1 MEYIGKVIYNE
12 DTTHTG
18 RCKVRVFGLF
28 DNLKDQN
35 IPWFTPMNS
44 SIFSAGGAGSLDV
57 PKIGTIVRVK
67 FSNNDYYSGEYM
79 ALQCVDPA
87 LVKEIEDDYD
97 GAHVLL
103 YDSDAELVV
112 IYQKM
117 TGLKIYHKGASIIL
131 DPTGSI
137 QLKHQNNANVIE
149 LNQNNIII
157 TTASS
162 EGGGNNTTGTIN
174 ISSGNEINITAPNVN
189 VNAENIKLGK
199 TGNDNIVTANR
210 LRPLLMSIMEE
221 LKAKSP
227 YGSTISMSQL
237 ENIGSNKIKCM

>member
-12 DTTHTG
+12 DTTHSG

-28 DNLKDQN
+28 DELEDEY

-57 PKIGTIVRVK
+57 PKVGSIVRVK
-67 FSNNDYYSGEYM
+67 FSNDDYYSGEYM

-87 LVKEIEDDYD
+87 LIKEIEDDYD

-103 YDSDAELVV
+103 YDSDAELV
-112 IYQKM
+112 ILYQKM

-131 DPTGSI
+131 DPSGSI
-137 QLKHQNNANVIE
+137 QLKHENNANVIE

-162 EGGGNNTTGTIN
+162 QGGGNNTTGTIN
-174 ISSGNEINITAPNVN
+174 ISSGNEVNITAPNVN

-199 TGNDNIVTANR
+199 VGNDNVVTANR
-210 LRPLLMSIMEE
+210 LKPLLMLILQE
-221 LKAKSP
+221 LKSKSP

-237 ENIGSNKIKCM
+237 ETIGSNKIKCM

>member
-1 MEYIGKVIYNE
+1 MDYIGKVIYNE

-28 DNLKDQN
+28 DELEDEF

-44 SIFSAGGAGSLDV
+44 GVFSAGGAGSLDV
-57 PKIGTIVRVK
+57 PKIGAVVRVK
-67 FSNNDYYSGEYM
+67 FSNDDYYSGEYV
-79 ALQCVDPA
+79 ALQNVDPA

-97 GAHVLL
+97 GTHVLL

-174 ISSGNEINITAPNVN
+174 ISSGNEVNITAPNVN

-199 TGNDNIVTANR
+199 VGNDTVVTANR
-210 LRPLLMSIMEE
+210 LRPLLMMIMEE

-227 YGSTISMSQL
+227 YGSTISLSQL
-237 ENIGSNKIKCM
+237 ENIGSNRIKCM

>member
-1 MEYIGKVIYNE
+1 
-12 DTTHTG
+12 
-18 RCKVRVFGLF
+18 
-28 DNLKDQN
+28 
-35 IPWFTPMNS
+35 
-44 SIFSAGGAGSLDV
+44 
-57 PKIGTIVRVK
+57 
-67 FSNNDYYSGEYM
+67 M

>member
-28 DNLKDQN
+28 DNLKDEN

-87 LVKEIEDDYD
+87 LVKEIEDDND

-174 ISSGNEINITAPNVN
+174 RTTIRPSFGHSIYLAATGCWTHYYTNVTLYCSGADNVTISLGTIKAANFRGQLVK
-189 VNAENIKLGK
+189 KLGK
-199 TGNDNIVTANR
+199 
-210 LRPLLMSIMEE
+210 L
-221 LKAKSP
+221 
-227 YGSTISMSQL
+227 
-237 ENIGSNKIKCM
+237 IKFE

>member
-1 MEYIGKVIYNE
+1 M
-12 DTTHTG
+12 
-18 RCKVRVFGLF
+18 
-28 DNLKDQN
+28 
-35 IPWFTPMNS
+35 
-44 SIFSAGGAGSLDV
+44 
-57 PKIGTIVRVK
+57 
-67 FSNNDYYSGEYM
+67 
-79 ALQCVDPA
+79 
-87 LVKEIEDDYD
+87 
-97 GAHVLL
+97 L

-189 VNAENIKLGK
+189 VNAENIKATKKHGF
-199 TGNDNIVTANR
+199 R
-210 LRPLLMSIMEE
+210 E
-221 LKAKSP
+221 
-227 YGSTISMSQL
+227 
-237 ENIGSNKIKCM
+237 

>member
-28 DNLKDQN
+28 DELEDEY

-44 SIFSAGGAGSLDV
+44 AIFSAGGAGSLDV
-57 PKIGTIVRVK
+57 PKIGAIVRVK
-67 FSNNDYYSGEYM
+67 FSNDDYYSGEYM

-131 DPTGSI
+131 DPSH
-137 QLKHQNNANVIE
+137 KE
-149 LNQNNIII
+149 LFI
-157 TTASS
+157 
-162 EGGGNNTTGTIN
+162 
-174 ISSGNEINITAPNVN
+174 
-189 VNAENIKLGK
+189 
-199 TGNDNIVTANR
+199 R
-210 LRPLLMSIMEE
+210 
-221 LKAKSP
+221 
-227 YGSTISMSQL
+227 
-237 ENIGSNKIKCM
+237 

>member
-1 MEYIGKVIYNE
+1 M
-12 DTTHTG
+12 
-18 RCKVRVFGLF
+18 
-28 DNLKDQN
+28 
-35 IPWFTPMNS
+35 
-44 SIFSAGGAGSLDV
+44 
-57 PKIGTIVRVK
+57 
-67 FSNNDYYSGEYM
+67 
-79 ALQCVDPA
+79 
-87 LVKEIEDDYD
+87 
-97 GAHVLL
+97 
-103 YDSDAELVV
+103 
-112 IYQKM
+112 
-117 TGLKIYHKGASIIL
+117 
-131 DPTGSI
+131 
-137 QLKHQNNANVIE
+137 KHQNNANVIE

-210 LRPLLMSIMEE
+210 LRPILMSIMEE

>member
-28 DNLKDQN
+28 DRLEDEN

-44 SIFSAGGAGSLDV
+44 AVFSAGGAGSLDV
-57 PKIGTIVRVK
+57 PKIGAIVRVK

-210 LRPLLMSIMEE
+210 LRPLLMLILEE

-237 ENIGSNKIKCM
+237 ENIGSNKIKCL

>member
-28 DNLKDQN
+28 DNLKDEN

-97 GAHVLL
+97 GAHVCLPRLL
-103 YDSDAELVV
+103 LPL
-112 IYQKM
+112 IY
-117 TGLKIYHKGASIIL
+117 
-131 DPTGSI
+131 
-137 QLKHQNNANVIE
+137 
-149 LNQNNIII
+149 
-157 TTASS
+157 SS
-162 EGGGNNTTGTIN
+162 
-174 ISSGNEINITAPNVN
+174 
-189 VNAENIKLGK
+189 
-199 TGNDNIVTANR
+199 
-210 LRPLLMSIMEE
+210 LL
-221 LKAKSP
+221 LC
-227 YGSTISMSQL
+227 
-237 ENIGSNKIKCM
+237 NH